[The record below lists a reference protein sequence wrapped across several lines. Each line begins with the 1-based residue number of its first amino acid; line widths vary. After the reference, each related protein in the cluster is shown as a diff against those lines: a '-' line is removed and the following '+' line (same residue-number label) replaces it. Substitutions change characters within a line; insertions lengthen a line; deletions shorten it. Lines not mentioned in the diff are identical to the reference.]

1 MKRILFKEEDLAN
14 LPLPPAGYV
23 TIGVSNDGELSTI
36 TDSGTVSSI
45 GGGLKSSTLSSYDT
59 IIKGASDSTSS
70 LFLGSNFSGENLSQ
84 LNINSQSFISNNSVG
99 YTGSNIGTFVNSN
112 PGGFQAY
119 NNISLMS
126 NVEAYTSI
134 GNGNDSAY
142 VRYYDNKIFEIYVYD
157 VAPTGLGE
165 WFSVNG
171 LTFSEGIDFTIT
183 GDPLADAFTFYTG
196 INWSVDPTFISISYD
211 GSYTVRLEYSQPVK
225 IEGFI
230 TNVSFNEN
238 LYYNNAVANSYGAF
252 LYSNY
257 SGLFINHFG
266 DHTFS
271 DDRAIKKG
279 IEYSGD
285 YSADFATHSLVDK
298 NYVDTSIQNIFVGLP
313 TSSVGLTAGSI
324 WNDGGTLKIVS

>member
-36 TDSGTVSSI
+36 TDSGTVSPI

-59 IIKGASDSTSS
+59 IIKGASGSTSS
-70 LFLGSNFSGENLSQ
+70 LFLGSNFSGENLIQ
-84 LNINSQSFISNNSVG
+84 LSINSESFNSNNLVG

-119 NNISLMS
+119 NNILLMS

-134 GNGNDSAY
+134 GNGGDTAY
-142 VRYYDNKIFEIYVYD
+142 VRYNDNRIIDFYFWGGV
-157 VAPTGLGE
+157 PTGLGE
-165 WFSVNG
+165 WFSING
-171 LTFSEGIDFTIT
+171 ATFSEGVDFTGT
-183 GDPLADAFTFYTG
+183 GDPYVDVMTFYTG
-196 INWSVDPTFISISYD
+196 INWGIDPTFISVEYD
-211 GSYTVRLEYSQPVK
+211 GDLSIRLKYSQPVK

-230 TNVSFNEN
+230 SGISFNEN
-238 LYYNNAVANSYGAF
+238 LYYNNAAANGYGAF
-252 LYSNY
+252 LYSND

-266 DHTFS
+266 DHTFN

-279 IEYSGD
+279 IEYVND